1 VAYGATWPGAARP
14 STTILQV
21 PNRIS
26 ETITTWLLV
35 ACALTVTGLLVR
47 REFSRRPASGP
58 QPSKVAKWQSF
69 QAGGKARGLAGA
81 PVTMTVFTDFQCP
94 ACAVLEQ
101 RIKVL
106 DSARPGQLR
115 FVYRNWPLPIHQKA
129 RPAAFAAECADR
141 QGRYWQAHD
150 ALFAARDSVSVR
162 SWGSFANSLAIQD
175 TAAFA
180 RCVRDSLEV
189 ASVRRDEAAVK
200 QLGTGGTPTIL
211 LNQFLFDGVPSV
223 DTLLAYVDRERR
235 AAQ

>member
-1 VAYGATWPGAARP
+1 
-14 STTILQV
+14 
-21 PNRIS
+21 
-26 ETITTWLLV
+26 
-35 ACALTVTGLLVR
+35 
-47 REFSRRPASGP
+47 
-58 QPSKVAKWQSF
+58 
-69 QAGGKARGLAGA
+69 
-81 PVTMTVFTDFQCP
+81 MTVFTDFQCP